1 MEFILKA
8 GVCPP
13 QGKEVLTP
21 VERRVFEEHRKGGYG
36 EVWHIAYPAVL
47 TMISQTVMSFT
58 DAVMVGRLGAVELAG
73 VGLAGTLVW
82 GLYSFFNGLVNGV
95 NTFVA
100 QDYGAKRYRDIGP
113 MTWQGVYFALLSGI
127 ILLVLSSHS
136 SDFFRLLGPDE
147 NVQSVG
153 SAYLKIRMRGG
164 LFIILWMC
172 FSAFMRGLGDTRTPL
187 KITVVANVINIFGD
201 YVLIFGKFGFPKL
214 GTEGAAIATIFAN
227 GVGAVI
233 FFMIFLSRRN
243 AAEYGTRSG
252 WRPRLQSMRRLS
264 VVGGPIGLQW
274 LLDMGSFIFFS
285 ALIGRIG
292 TVELAASEATIRLL
306 SLSFMPVYGV
316 SIAATT
322 LVGQYIGSEELH
334 FAVKS
339 GNSALRLGF
348 LYTIFIALVF
358 IAIPDRLV
366 SVINSNPDVIRIG
379 AKIIRLVAVFQV
391 FDGLGIVSNGCLRGA
406 GDTRW
411 AMYIGVGYAWLLF
424 VPLAYIAG
432 FVLKGGALGAW
443 AGATIYIIALGLT
456 FFFRFRSGR
465 WRAIKI

>member
-1 MEFILKA
+1 MD
-8 GVCPP
+8 
-13 QGKEVLTP
+13 
-21 VERRVFEEHRKGGYG
+21 RRQFDDHRKGSCA

-100 QDYGAKRYRDIGP
+100 QDYGAGRYRNIGS
-113 MTWQGVYFALLSGI
+113 MTWQGIYFAIFSGVV
-127 ILLVLSSHS
+127 LFVLSIYST
-136 SDFFRLLGPDE
+136 DLFRLLGPEAD
-147 NVQSVG
+147 VQAVG
-153 SAYLKIRMRGG
+153 ATYLEIRMRGG

-172 FSAFMRGLGDTRTPL
+172 FSAFLRGLGDTRTPL
-187 KITVVANVINIFGD
+187 KITVLANVLNIAGD
-201 YVLIFGKFGFPKL
+201 YVLIFGKLGFPRL
-214 GTEGAAIATIFAN
+214 ETEGAAIATIFAN
-227 GVGAVI
+227 GVGAVV
-233 FFMIFLSRRN
+233 FFVIFLSKQN
-243 AAEYGTRSG
+243 ATDYATRSG
-252 WRPRLQSMRRLS
+252 WWPQLRKMRRLS
-264 VVGGPIGLQW
+264 GVGAPIGLQW

-292 TVELAASEATIRLL
+292 TTELAASEATIRLM
-306 SLSFMPVYGV
+306 SLSFMPVFGV

-322 LVGQYIGSEELH
+322 LVGQYIGSNEIP
-334 FAVKS
+334 FAVRS
-339 GNSALRLGF
+339 GQSALRLGF
-348 LYTIFIALVF
+348 LYTIFIAFVFLVF
-358 IAIPDRLV
+358 PGRLV
-366 SVINSNPDVIRIG
+366 GLINSDPEVVAIG
-379 AKIIRLVAVFQV
+379 AGIIRMVAVFQI

-411 AMYIGVGYAWLLF
+411 AMYIGVGYAWLMF
-424 VPLAYIAG
+424 VPLAYVGG

-456 FFFRFRSGR
+456 FFMRFRSGK
-465 WRAIKI
+465 WQSIKI